1 MSQTKNNLIW
11 IDMEMTGLDP
21 EKESIIEI
29 ASLISDQDLNIL
41 AHGPNLIIRQPPKLL
56 KTMDEWNQK
65 QHQKSG
71 LIELVKKSKISIR
84 TAERLT
90 LEFIKPYCVPKKT
103 LLCGNAVHH
112 DRRFI
117 IKYMPKLNAFL
128 HYRHIDVS
136 TIKALVGWWY
146 PKNKDLP
153 EKTEAHRAVDDI
165 RESIEELRFYK
176 KTYFV
181 PPEMFA
187 APSHKH
193 PKS

>member
-1 MSQTKNNLIW
+1 
-11 IDMEMTGLDP
+11 MEMTGLDP
-21 EKESIIEI
+21 EKEGIIEI
-29 ASLISDQDLNIL
+29 ASVVTDPELNIL

-56 KTMDEWNQK
+56 KAMDEWNQK

-71 LIELVKKSKISIR
+71 LLELVKKSKTSVR

-90 LEFIKPYCVPKKT
+90 LEFIKQYCISKKT
-103 LLCGNAVHH
+103 LLCGNAIHH

-136 TIKALVGWWY
+136 TIKALIGWWY

-153 EKTEAHRAVDDI
+153 EKTETHRAVDDI

-181 PPEMFA
+181 SPEAFVR
-187 APSHKH
+187 
-193 PKS
+193 